1 MYIVVIF
8 IFKCKKKKTGNYD
21 KINPIKVFH
30 EIKNIEIFNGKKR
43 TLYGFIHVREKSM

>member
-8 IFKCKKKKTGNYD
+8 IFKCKKKTGNYD

-30 EIKNIEIFNGKKR
+30 EIKNIEMFNGKKHFKW
-43 TLYGFIHVREKSM
+43 T